1 MDSKVPLQGQ
11 SQSGNLIKKTLDA
24 NINASTL
31 LSLVARVQPTTN
43 TVVYSSRIQQGKQS
57 KRTQRPPLVLQVTG
71 TARSANMILKPFYDD
86 FTPINHPV
94 SAPSLLFVWTEMSR
108 KEKDPF
114 HYTSPSRWAL
124 IIHQVRMDYYIKLH
138 VPYSFHERPVINLS
152 GIFI

>member
-86 FTPINHPV
+86 ITPINHPV
-94 SAPSLLFVWTEMSR
+94 PTQIIPLRLGRNEPKGKRSLAQCLPFSVGFDYPPSPDGLLHQTSR
-108 KEKDPF
+108 P
-114 HYTSPSRWAL
+114 L
-124 IIHQVRMDYYIKLH
+124 
-138 VPYSFHERPVINLS
+138 
-152 GIFI
+152 